1 MILFD
6 YILNNDIIFY
16 TLFTTTGGFIGY
28 KFVSS
33 YINSYYLD
41 KGIQTDSWEDFS
53 EKASQIASDNI
64 TSMEAVTP
72 VSPIV
77 TNISDTSTVTTILP
91 VPPVNVEIVPN
102 PDILVTSDINTIYSS
117 KILEISQ
124 LYQKELY
131 DNVMTN
137 SDLISLIKSFTIEQ
151 ISASNFNESVILF
164 INCFNG

>member
-1 MILFD
+1 
-6 YILNNDIIFY
+6 
-16 TLFTTTGGFIGY
+16 
-28 KFVSS
+28 
-33 YINSYYLD
+33 
-41 KGIQTDSWEDFS
+41 
-53 EKASQIASDNI
+53 
-64 TSMEAVTP
+64 METETP

-102 PDILVTSDINTIYSS
+102 QDILVTSDINTIYSS
-117 KILEISQ
+117 KIQEISQ

-151 ISASNFNESVILF
+151 ISASNFNEFVILF

>member
-6 YILNNDIIFY
+6 YILDNDIIFY
-16 TLFTTTGGFIGY
+16 TLFASTAGFIGY

-33 YINSYYLD
+33 YLNSYYVD
-41 KGIQTDSWEDFS
+41 EGVQTEAWEDFS
-53 EKASQIASDNI
+53 ERASQIASDNL
-64 TSMEAVTP
+64 TSMETETP

-102 PDILVTSDINTIYSS
+102 QDILVTSDINTIYSS
-117 KILEISQ
+117 KIQEISQ

-151 ISASNFNESVILF
+151 ISASNFNEFVILF